1 VLEPVKQLGI
11 ETADR
16 TAAADASLR
25 LSFSGI
31 RRRKRYISPGKAA
44 RLYDAYAWISSVIS
58 RFICRRTVA

>member
-1 VLEPVKQLGI
+1 MNHLGI

>member
-1 VLEPVKQLGI
+1 MNHLGI

-31 RRRKRYISPGKAA
+31 RRRKRYISPAKPRDYTTPTLGYQA
-44 RLYDAYAWISSVIS
+44 
-58 RFICRRTVA
+58 

>member
-1 VLEPVKQLGI
+1 MNHLGI

-16 TAAADASLR
+16 TAAAGASLR

-31 RRRKRYISPGKAA
+31 RRRKRCISPGKAA